1 MGETWLAEEPADGH
15 LIVMKQIVASESE
28 RFAIRER
35 FAEHRVHAPAL
46 NAAGVITFKHL
57 FEDAERIWLV
67 RDYVDAEPLAM
78 TIVDH
83 SLTPH
88 GIHSILREIAASLE
102 TLQKFGLYHGHLWLT
117 NVFVL
122 ADGSVRLTDAGL
134 MPSVAVLE
142 KVKPG
147 HLISCSPERLGG
159 AGTSIQNDCYS
170 IGALF
175 QTLVASH
182 PPYHDLTGSA
192 LRVAILANG
201 LPIPP
206 ELQTVSRQPERALL
220 ESLIALN
227 LRDRIC
233 KPREIR
239 ASFDVLGDLVRMP
252 ERPASPK
259 GASPRQLIWL
269 SVIMLVLIVGWLLYF
284 FG

>member
-46 NAAGVITFKHL
+46 NAAGVITFTHL

-67 RDYVDAEPLAM
+67 RDYIDAEPLAM

-88 GIHSILREIAASLE
+88 GIHSILREIAAALE

-117 NVFVL
+117 NIFVL
-122 ADGSVRLTDAGL
+122 ADGSVGLTDAGL
-134 MPSVAVLE
+134 IPSVDVLE
-142 KVKPG
+142 RVKPG
-147 HLISCSPERLGG
+147 HLISCSPERLKG
-159 AGTSIQNDCYS
+159 AETSIQDDCYA

-175 QTLVASH
+175 QMLVSSH
-182 PPYHDLTGSA
+182 PPYHDLTESA
-192 LRVAILANG
+192 LRIAILENG
-201 LPIPP
+201 LPTPK
-206 ELQTVSRQPERALL
+206 ELQIPSRQPEALLL
-220 ESLIALN
+220 ESLIAPN

-239 ASFDVLGDLVRMP
+239 ASFDALGDLVRMP
-252 ERPASPK
+252 ERPGEPKSP
-259 GASPRQLIWL
+259 SPRQLIWL
-269 SVIMLVLIVGWLLYF
+269 SVIMLVLIVCWLLYF
-284 FG
+284 FD